1 MVKIAGSKKLKRQM
15 APLFWG
21 ITRKDKRFVVTV
33 KPGSHGKNI
42 SIPSA
47 VFLRDTLK
55 IVKTLREA
63 KFAIYGGKVTV
74 DGIKRKS
81 LHHGIGLMDV
91 IELDGLNEIYRLVPK
106 NGALLK
112 PIIIDSAEKSKKIVQ
127 VKSKTTIKNGK
138 TQIGFHDGRSLI
150 DETKISVG
158 DVCLLQIPEQKIL
171 DVIKLE
177 KDALVLII
185 KGINAGKIGKVN
197 EVKEGT
203 FVLPK
208 RVEIKLDDRQIEIQA
223 NLVMPIGKDKP
234 VIGVEWLDGARNWKC
249 NESN

>member
-33 KPGSHGKNI
+33 RPGSHSKNA

-47 VFLRDTLK
+47 VFLRDMLK
-55 IVKTLREA
+55 TVNTLREA

-74 DGIKRKS
+74 DGVKRKS
-81 LHHGIGLMDV
+81 LHHGLGLMDV
-91 IELDGLNEIYRLVPK
+91 IELDGLKEVYRLVPK
-106 NGALLK
+106 DGTLLQ
-112 PIIIDSAEKSKKIVQ
+112 PIIIKAEEKSKKLVR
-127 VKSKTTIKNGK
+127 VKSKVSIKHGK
-138 TQIGFHDGRSLI
+138 TQIGFHDGRSLV
-150 DETKISVG
+150 DETKVNVG
-158 DVCLLQIPEQKIL
+158 DTCILQVPEQKIL

-177 KDALVLII
+177 KGVLGLII
-185 KGINAGKIGKVN
+185 NGANAGKIGSIS

-208 RVEIKLDDRQIEIQA
+208 RVSFKLEDREIEIPA
-223 NLVMPIGKDKP
+223 GMIMPIGKDKA
-234 VIGVEWLDGARNWKC
+234 VIGVT
-249 NESN
+249 

>member
-33 KPGSHGKNI
+33 RPGSHSKNA

-47 VFLRDTLK
+47 VFLRDMLK
-55 IVKTLREA
+55 TVNTLREA

-74 DGIKRKS
+74 DGVKRKS

-91 IELDGLNEIYRLVPK
+91 IELDGLKEIYRLVPK
-106 NGALLK
+106 DGTLLQ
-112 PIIIDSAEKSKKIVQ
+112 PIIIKATEKSKKLVR
-127 VKSKTTIKNGK
+127 VKSKVSIKHGK

-150 DETKISVG
+150 DETKVSVG
-158 DVCLLQIPEQKIL
+158 DTCILQVPEQKIL

-177 KDALVLII
+177 KGVLGLII
-185 KGINAGKIGKVN
+185 RGANVGKIGSIT
-197 EVKEGT
+197 EIKEGT

-208 RVEIKLDDRQIEIQA
+208 RVIFKLEDSEIEIPA
-223 NLVMPIGKDKP
+223 EMIMPVGKDKP
-234 VIGVEWLDGARNWKC
+234 VIGVT
-249 NESN
+249 

>member
-33 KPGSHGKNI
+33 RPGSHGKNV

-47 VFLRDTLK
+47 VFLRDMLK
-55 IVKTLREA
+55 TVNTLREA

-74 DGIKRKS
+74 DGVKRKS

-91 IELDGLNEIYRLVPK
+91 IELDGLKEVYRLVPK
-106 NGALLK
+106 DGTLLQ
-112 PIIIDSAEKSKKIVQ
+112 PIIIKAEEKSKKLVR
-127 VKSKTTIKNGK
+127 VKSKVSVKHGK

-150 DETKISVG
+150 DETKVSVG
-158 DVCLLQIPEQKIL
+158 DTCILQVPEQKIL

-177 KDALVLII
+177 KGVLGLII
-185 KGINAGKIGKVN
+185 RGANVGKIGSIT
-197 EVKEGT
+197 EIKEGT

-208 RVEIKLDDRQIEIQA
+208 RVTFKLENREIEIPA
-223 NLVMPIGKDKP
+223 EIIMPVGKDKP
-234 VIGVEWLDGARNWKC
+234 VIGVT
-249 NESN
+249 

>member
-1 MVKIAGSKKLKRQM
+1 LVKIAGSKKLKRQM

-33 KPGSHGKNI
+33 RPGSHGKNV

-47 VFLRDTLK
+47 VFLRDMLK
-55 IVKTLREA
+55 TVNTLREA
-63 KFAIYGGKVTV
+63 KFAIYSGKVTV
-74 DGIKRKS
+74 DGVKRKS

-91 IELDGLNEIYRLVPK
+91 IELDGLKEVYRLVPK
-106 NGALLK
+106 DGALLQ
-112 PIIIDSAEKSKKIVQ
+112 PIIIKATEKSKKLVR
-127 VKSKTTIKNGK
+127 VKSKVSIKHGK

-150 DETKISVG
+150 DETKVSVG
-158 DVCLLQIPEQKIL
+158 DTCILQVPEQKIL

-177 KDALVLII
+177 KGVLGLII
-185 KGINAGKIGKVN
+185 NGANAGKIGSIS

-208 RVEIKLDDRQIEIQA
+208 RVSFKLEDREIEIPA
-223 NLVMPIGKDKP
+223 GMIMPIGKDKA
-234 VIGVEWLDGARNWKC
+234 VIGVT
-249 NESN
+249 

>member
-33 KPGSHGKNI
+33 RPGSHSKNI
-42 SIPSA
+42 SIPSS
-47 VFLRDTLK
+47 VFLRDMLK
-55 IVKTLREA
+55 VVKTLREA
-63 KFAIYGGKVTV
+63 KFAIYSGKVTI
-74 DGIKRKS
+74 DGVKRKS

-91 IELDGLNEIYRLVPK
+91 IELEGLKEIYRLVPK
-106 NGALLK
+106 DGEILQAIK
-112 PIIIDSAEKSKKIVQ
+112 IDDSEKSKKLVH

-150 DETKISVG
+150 DETNISVG
-158 DVCLLQIPEQKIL
+158 DTCIMQIPEQKIL

-177 KDALVLII
+177 KGVSGLITS
-185 KGINAGKIGKVN
+185 GVNAGKIGTIN

-203 FVLPK
+203 FILPK
-208 RVEIKLDDRQIEIQA
+208 RVDIKLEDRQIEIPA
-223 NLVMPIGKDKP
+223 SIVMPVGKDKP
-234 VIGVEWLDGARNWKC
+234 VIGI
-249 NESN
+249 

>member
-21 ITRKDKRFVVTV
+21 ITRKEKRFVVTV
-33 KPGSHGKNI
+33 KPGSHSRNA

-63 KFAIYGGKVTV
+63 KFAIYNGKVTV

-112 PIIIDSAEKSKKIVQ
+112 PIIINSAEKSKKLVQ

-150 DETKISVG
+150 DETKISLG
-158 DVCLLQIPEQKIL
+158 DTCVLQIPEQKIL
-171 DVIKLE
+171 DIIKLE
-177 KDALVLII
+177 KGARVLITR
-185 KGINAGKIGKVN
+185 GINAGKIGTVN
-197 EVKEGT
+197 AIKEGT

-208 RVEIKLDDRQIEIQA
+208 RVELKLEDRQIEIQA
-223 NLVMPIGKDKP
+223 DLVMPVGKDKP
-234 VIGVEWLDGARNWKC
+234 VIGVE
-249 NESN
+249 

>member
-1 MVKIAGSKKLKRQM
+1 MKIAGSKKLKRQM

-33 KPGSHGKNI
+33 RPGSHGKNV

-47 VFLRDTLK
+47 VFLRDMLK
-55 IVKTLREA
+55 TVNTLREA

-74 DGIKRKS
+74 DGVKRKS

-91 IELDGLNEIYRLVPK
+91 IELDGLKEVYRLVPK
-106 NGALLK
+106 DGTLLQ
-112 PIIIDSAEKSKKIVQ
+112 PIIIKAEEKSKKLVR
-127 VKSKTTIKNGK
+127 VKSKASIKHGK

-150 DETKISVG
+150 DETKVSVG
-158 DVCLLQIPEQKIL
+158 DTCILQVPEQKIL

-177 KDALVLII
+177 KGVLGLII
-185 KGINAGKIGKVN
+185 RGANVGKIGSIT
-197 EVKEGT
+197 EIKEGT

-208 RVEIKLDDRQIEIQA
+208 RVIFKLEDSEIEIPA
-223 NLVMPIGKDKP
+223 EMIMPVGKDKP
-234 VIGVEWLDGARNWKC
+234 VIGVT
-249 NESN
+249 

>member
-15 APLFWG
+15 APLYWG

-33 KPGSHGKNI
+33 KPGSHGKNH

-106 NGALLK
+106 NGELLK
-112 PIIIDSAEKSKKIVQ
+112 PIVIDSTEKSKKLVQ

-150 DETKISVG
+150 DETEISVG

-177 KDALVLII
+177 KDAQVLII
-185 KGINAGKIGKVN
+185 KGVNAGNIGIVN

-208 RVEIKLDDRQIEIQA
+208 RIEVKLEDREIEIQA
-223 NLVMPIGKDKP
+223 NLVMPIGKEKP
-234 VIGVEWLDGARNWKC
+234 MIGVK
-249 NESN
+249 

>member
-33 KPGSHGKNI
+33 KPGSHGRNV

-63 KFAIYGGKVTV
+63 KSVIYDGKVTV

-91 IELDGLNEIYRLVPK
+91 IELDGVSEIYRLVPK
-106 NGALLK
+106 NGILLQ
-112 PIIIDSAEKSKKIVQ
+112 PIVIDDTEKSKKIAQ

-150 DETKISVG
+150 DEAEINVG
-158 DVCLLQIPEQKIL
+158 DVCILQIPEQKIL

-177 KDALVLII
+177 KGALVLITR
-185 KGINAGKIGKVN
+185 GVNAGKIGPVN
-197 EVKEGT
+197 EIKEGT
-203 FVLPK
+203 FSLPK
-208 RVEIKLDDRQIEIQA
+208 RVVIKLENRQIEIQA
-223 NLVMPIGKDKP
+223 DMVMPVGKDKP
-234 VIGVEWLDGARNWKC
+234 LVGVE
-249 NESN
+249 

>member
-21 ITRKDKRFVVTV
+21 ITRKEKRFVVTV
-33 KPGSHGKNI
+33 KPGSHRRNA

-63 KFAIYGGKVTV
+63 KFAIYNGKVTV

-112 PIIIDSAEKSKKIVQ
+112 PIIINSEEKSKK
-127 VKSKTTIKNGK
+127 
-138 TQIGFHDGRSLI
+138 
-150 DETKISVG
+150 
-158 DVCLLQIPEQKIL
+158 
-171 DVIKLE
+171 
-177 KDALVLII
+177 
-185 KGINAGKIGKVN
+185 
-197 EVKEGT
+197 
-203 FVLPK
+203 
-208 RVEIKLDDRQIEIQA
+208 
-223 NLVMPIGKDKP
+223 
-234 VIGVEWLDGARNWKC
+234 
-249 NESN
+249 

>member
-1 MVKIAGSKKLKRQM
+1 LVKIAGSKKLKRQM

-33 KPGSHGKNI
+33 RPGSHGKNV

-47 VFLRDTLK
+47 VFLRDMLK
-55 IVKTLREA
+55 TVNTLREA

-74 DGIKRKS
+74 DGVKRKS

-91 IELDGLNEIYRLVPK
+91 IELDGLKEVYRLVPK
-106 NGALLK
+106 DGTLLQ
-112 PIIIDSAEKSKKIVQ
+112 PIIIKAEEKSKKLVR
-127 VKSKTTIKNGK
+127 VKSKVSIKHGK

-150 DETKISVG
+150 DETKVSVG
-158 DVCLLQIPEQKIL
+158 DTCILQVPEQKIL

-177 KDALVLII
+177 KGVLGLII
-185 KGINAGKIGKVN
+185 RGANVGKIGSIT
-197 EVKEGT
+197 EIKEGT

-208 RVEIKLDDRQIEIQA
+208 RVIFKLEDSEIEIPA
-223 NLVMPIGKDKP
+223 EMIMPVGKDKP
-234 VIGVEWLDGARNWKC
+234 VIGVT
-249 NESN
+249 

>member
-33 KPGSHGKNI
+33 RPGSHSKNA

-47 VFLRDTLK
+47 VFLRDMLK
-55 IVKTLREA
+55 TVNTLREA

-74 DGIKRKS
+74 DGVKRKS

-91 IELDGLNEIYRLVPK
+91 IELDGLKEVYRLVPK
-106 NGALLK
+106 DGTLLQ
-112 PIIIDSAEKSKKIVQ
+112 PIIIKAEEKSKKLVR
-127 VKSKTTIKNGK
+127 VKSKVSIKHGK

-150 DETKISVG
+150 DETKVSVG
-158 DVCLLQIPEQKIL
+158 DTCILQVPDQKIL

-177 KDALVLII
+177 KGVLGLIVR
-185 KGINAGKIGKVN
+185 GANVGKIGTIT
-197 EVKEGT
+197 EIKEGT

-208 RVEIKLDDRQIEIQA
+208 RVIFKLEDREIEIPA
-223 NLVMPIGKDKP
+223 EMIMPVGKDKP
-234 VIGVEWLDGARNWKC
+234 VIGVT
-249 NESN
+249 

>member
-21 ITRKDKRFVVTV
+21 ITRKEKRFVVTV
-33 KPGSHGKNI
+33 RPGTHGKNV

-47 VFLRDTLK
+47 VFLRDMLK
-55 IVKTLREA
+55 TVNTLREA

-74 DGIKRKS
+74 DGVKRKS

-91 IELDGLNEIYRLVPK
+91 IELDGLKEVYRLVPK
-106 NGALLK
+106 DGTLLQ
-112 PIIIDSAEKSKKIVQ
+112 PIIIKTEEKSKKLVR
-127 VKSKTTIKNGK
+127 VKSKVSIKHGK

-150 DETKISVG
+150 DETKVSVG
-158 DVCLLQIPEQKIL
+158 DTCILQVPEQKIL

-177 KDALVLII
+177 KGVLGLIVS
-185 KGINAGKIGKVN
+185 GANAGKIGSIT
-197 EVKEGT
+197 EIKEGT

-208 RVEIKLDDRQIEIQA
+208 RVNFKLEDREIEIPA
-223 NLVMPIGKDKP
+223 KMVMPIGKDKP
-234 VIGVEWLDGARNWKC
+234 VIGVT
-249 NESN
+249 

>member
-33 KPGSHGKNI
+33 RPGSHGKNA

-47 VFLRDTLK
+47 VFLRDMLK
-55 IVKTLREA
+55 TVNTLREA

-74 DGIKRKS
+74 DGVKRKS
-81 LHHGIGLMDV
+81 LHHGLGLMDV
-91 IELDGLNEIYRLVPK
+91 IELDGLKEVYRLVPK
-106 NGALLK
+106 DGTLLQ
-112 PIIIDSAEKSKKIVQ
+112 PIIIKAEEKSKKLVR
-127 VKSKTTIKNGK
+127 VKSKVSVKHGK

-150 DETKISVG
+150 DETKVSVG
-158 DVCLLQIPEQKIL
+158 DTCILQIPEQKIL

-177 KDALVLII
+177 KGVLGLII
-185 KGINAGKIGKVN
+185 RGANVGKIGSIT
-197 EVKEGT
+197 EIKEGT

-208 RVEIKLDDRQIEIQA
+208 RVIFKLEDSEIEIPA
-223 NLVMPIGKDKP
+223 EMIMPVGKDKP
-234 VIGVEWLDGARNWKC
+234 VIGVT
-249 NESN
+249 

>member
-1 MVKIAGSKKLKRQM
+1 MKIAGSKKLKRQM

-33 KPGSHGKNI
+33 RPGSHGKNA

-47 VFLRDTLK
+47 VFLRDMLK
-55 IVKTLREA
+55 TVNTLREA

-74 DGIKRKS
+74 DGVKRKS

-91 IELDGLNEIYRLVPK
+91 IELDGLKEVYRLVPK
-106 NGALLK
+106 DGTLLQ
-112 PIIIDSAEKSKKIVQ
+112 PIIIKAEEKSKKLVR
-127 VKSKTTIKNGK
+127 VKSKVSVKHGK

-150 DETKISVG
+150 DETKVSVG
-158 DVCLLQIPEQKIL
+158 DTCILQVPEQKIL

-177 KDALVLII
+177 KGVLGLIVR
-185 KGINAGKIGKVN
+185 GANVGKIGTIT
-197 EVKEGT
+197 EIKEGT

-208 RVEIKLDDRQIEIQA
+208 RVSFKLEDREIEIPA
-223 NLVMPIGKDKP
+223 GMIMPIGKDKA
-234 VIGVEWLDGARNWKC
+234 VIGVT
-249 NESN
+249 

>member
-1 MVKIAGSKKLKRQM
+1 LVKIAGSKKLKRQM

-33 KPGSHGKNI
+33 RPGSHGKNI
-42 SIPSA
+42 SIPVA

-55 IVKTLREA
+55 VVKTLKEA
-63 KFAIYGGKVTV
+63 KFAIYSGKVTV
-74 DGIKRKS
+74 DGVKRKS

-91 IELDGLNEIYRLVPK
+91 IELDGLKETYRLVPK
-106 NGALLK
+106 EGTILQAIK
-112 PIIIDSAEKSKKIVQ
+112 IDDGEKSKKLVQ

-150 DETKISVG
+150 DETSVNVG
-158 DVCLLQIPEQKIL
+158 DTCIMQVPEQKIL

-177 KDALVLII
+177 KGVSGLITS
-185 KGINAGKIGKVN
+185 GVNAGKVGTVN

-203 FVLPK
+203 FILPK
-208 RVEIKLDDRQIEIQA
+208 RVDIKLEDRQIEIPV
-223 NLVMPIGKDKP
+223 NIVMPVGKDKP
-234 VIGVEWLDGARNWKC
+234 VIGI
-249 NESN
+249 

>member
-21 ITRKDKRFVVTV
+21 ITRKEKRFVVTV
-33 KPGSHGKNI
+33 KPGSHSRNA

-63 KFAIYGGKVTV
+63 KFAIYNGKVTV

-91 IELDGLNEIYRLVPK
+91 IELDGLSEIYRLVPK

-112 PIIIDSAEKSKKIVQ
+112 PIIIDSEEKSKKIVQ
-127 VKSKTTIKNGK
+127 VKSKTDKNK
-138 TQIGFHDGRSLI
+138 
-150 DETKISVG
+150 V
-158 DVCLLQIPEQKIL
+158 
-171 DVIKLE
+171 E
-177 KDALVLII
+177 K
-185 KGINAGKIGKVN
+185 K
-197 EVKEGT
+197 
-203 FVLPK
+203 
-208 RVEIKLDDRQIEIQA
+208 
-223 NLVMPIGKDKP
+223 
-234 VIGVEWLDGARNWKC
+234 
-249 NESN
+249 

>member
-33 KPGSHGKNI
+33 RPGSHGKNV

-47 VFLRDTLK
+47 VFLRDMLK
-55 IVKTLREA
+55 TVNTLREA

-91 IELDGLNEIYRLVPK
+91 IELDGLKEVYRLVPK
-106 NGALLK
+106 DGTLLQ
-112 PIIIDSAEKSKKIVQ
+112 PIIIKAEEKSKKLVR
-127 VKSKTTIKNGK
+127 VKSKVSIKHGK

-150 DETKISVG
+150 DETKVSVG
-158 DVCLLQIPEQKIL
+158 DTCILQVPEQKIL

-177 KDALVLII
+177 KGVLGLII
-185 KGINAGKIGKVN
+185 SGANAGKVGSIT
-197 EVKEGT
+197 EIKEGT

-208 RVEIKLDDRQIEIQA
+208 RVIFKLEDREIEIPA
-223 NLVMPIGKDKP
+223 EMIMPIGKDKP
-234 VIGVEWLDGARNWKC
+234 IIGVT
-249 NESN
+249 